1 MTGRGSFITG
11 ISSDSAQTL
20 NPYRRYPWIGVVV
33 SFFVSV
39 ASSFVY
45 PGIASAS
52 AWVSA
57 FFSRFIALTLLIL
70 FALGAHQLRL
80 SIMRW
85 RKTLQVTGFPSFE
98 QTVFLL
104 ECKARRQSYAVT
116 TKRRLAR
123 FGPLLGME
131 DDDEEDVLAEAE
143 RFRVLLPIIL
153 LCIIPMLAGL
163 VGVFAVLVFYF
174 NVLLLLLS
182 MVLLI
187 WGTRIGLDFILPP
200 TILFLGV
207 SQEEQIELQAK
218 LTFLCFPLYLISYL
232 DEKWIYNE
240 QDKPKTPFHAGMQ
253 YSALRS
259 SDGSYW
265 EEAVMRWLEIIPLV
279 IVDCRVRS
287 PAVTQE
293 IDWIIASRR
302 SYNAVFVI
310 DASDTSL
317 PPEIIWKA
325 KVLTEVELMEFMSYS
340 LTSHLHRLRRDR
352 QEHHLL
358 TRS

>member
-11 ISSDSAQTL
+11 ISSDSAQASNL
-20 NPYRRYPWIGVVV
+20 YRRYPWIGVVV
-33 SFFVSV
+33 SFFISF

-45 PGIASAS
+45 PGTDSAS

-57 FFSRFIALTLLIL
+57 FFSRFIALTFLIL
-70 FALGAHQLRL
+70 IALGAHQLRL

-98 QTVFLL
+98 QTLFLL

-116 TKRRLAR
+116 TKRRVAR
-123 FGPLLGME
+123 LGPLLGME
-131 DDDEEDVLAEAE
+131 DDEEEDVLAEAE
-143 RFRVLLPIIL
+143 RFRVFLPIIL
-153 LCIIPMLAGL
+153 LCIIPVLAGL
-163 VGVFAVLVFYF
+163 VGIFAVLLIYF

-187 WGTRIGLDFILPP
+187 WGSRIGLDFILPP
-200 TILFLGV
+200 TILFLAV

-218 LTFLCFPLYLISYL
+218 LGFLCFPLYLISFL
-232 DEKWIYNE
+232 DESWIYDE
-240 QDKPKTPFHAGMQ
+240 QNNPKTPFHEGML
-253 YSALRS
+253 YSALRV
-259 SDGSYW
+259 SDYW
-265 EEAVMRWLEIIPLV
+265 EEAVIRWLEIIPLV

-293 IDWIIASRR
+293 IDWVISSRLAH
-302 SYNAVFVI
+302 NAVFVI

-317 PPEIIWKA
+317 PAEVIWKA

-340 LTSHLHRLRRDR
+340 LTSHLLRLRRDR
-352 QEHHLL
+352 KEHDLL